1 MLEGLYHTWAG
12 GLIVHIIF
20 VPSWVVGG
28 LLPALACKGLASRT
42 YGLSF
47 LIFAN
52 VGIEKIQT
60 QRIVA
65 LAHLALCALC
75 GPRTPSEAGFAAYWL
90 SFVAQALMGY
100 INWFSVMKANPNWVK
115 LLQDLDFT
123 KYYAECDLRG
133 ELEDIQKERTLF
145 AFHPHGI
152 LTSGFSLNGC
162 WNKRFRELAGT
173 DTQFLVD
180 KVLRR
185 DNPVF
190 KTVCDLHGGL
200 GCLNKTDLLKM
211 MGRQQ
216 NVAFLPGGFEDATLM
231 AFGKERTAI
240 KKRTGFIK
248 YALQNGYRVQPC
260 YTFGESCTHYTYTG
274 ALDFRLWLNKF
285 GIPAVA
291 MFGWPFCPIMPR
303 PEARILTYVGK
314 ALELPKIAEPSR
326 EDVAKW
332 HAKYCDAL
340 VEVFEKNKKGAG
352 LPASAKL
359 EIM

>member
-1 MLEGLYHTWAG
+1 MVLERFYHTWVG
-12 GLIVHIIF
+12 GLLCHVVF

-28 LLPALACKGLASRT
+28 LLPALACAGMASRT

-47 LIFAN
+47 AVFAN
-52 VGIEKIQT
+52 VAIEKIQT

-65 LAHLALCALC
+65 IVLIAFCAI
-75 GPRTPSEAGFAAYWL
+75 RTPAPSEADFASYCFSL
-90 SFVAQALMGY
+90 LCQTLMLY
-100 INWFSVMKANPNWVK
+100 INWFHVTPASPAFVK
-115 LLQDLDFT
+115 LMQDLDFT
-123 KYYAECDLRG
+123 KYYAQCDLRG
-133 ELEDIQKERTLF
+133 DLDEIQKERTLF

-152 LTSGFSLNGC
+152 LTSGYSLNGV

-173 DTQFLVD
+173 DTQWLVD

-190 KTVCDLHGGL
+190 KTVCDLHGGIAS
-200 GCLNKTDLLKM
+200 LNKKDLLRM
-211 MGRQQ
+211 MGRKQ
-216 NVAFLPGGFEDATLM
+216 NVGFIPGGFEDATVM

-260 YTFGESCTHYTYTG
+260 YTFGESTTHYTYTG

-291 MFGWPFCPIMPR
+291 MFGWPVCPMLPR

-314 ALELPKIAEPSR
+314 AMEFPKIDEPSR
-326 EDVAKW
+326 EDVGKW

-340 VEVFEKNKKGAG
+340 VELFEKNKKDAG
-352 LPASAKL
+352 LSASAKL